1 MDFKDKLAEKMK
13 QLEKKEAQEIAII
26 KNLNHSLEGIF
37 NITFKDEDDSTKN
50 FLKQETIK
58 MLNLQVKGSI
68 ELGKIINTVYENL
81 ANQGSTKG
89 TYSKWLNFCD
99 INNKTAVRYRKK
111 YLVFESL
118 LNKDDIL
125 KLNNKIL
132 DKFTVEEILENLNKN
147 ATFLLEVKKE
157 EKPLKNQSIN
167 DFFVNDLIKIQD
179 RINNID
185 IPEEKKERILKK
197 IEELFDDLSTL
208 DI

>member
-1 MDFKDKLAEKMK
+1 M
-13 QLEKKEAQEIAII
+13 
-26 KNLNHSLEGIF
+26 
-37 NITFKDEDDSTKN
+37 
-50 FLKQETIK
+50 
-58 MLNLQVKGSI
+58 
-68 ELGKIINTVYENL
+68 
-81 ANQGSTKG
+81 
-89 TYSKWLNFCD
+89 
-99 INNKTAVRYRKK
+99 
-111 YLVFESL
+111 
-118 LNKDDIL
+118 
-125 KLNNKIL
+125 NNKIL

-147 ATFLLEVKKE
+147 TTFLLEVKKE